1 MATGKVKFFNYR
13 KGFGFITP
21 TDGSKDIF
29 VHSSG
34 TKESIKKGDNVSYT
48 IQKGPRGASAVDVKK
63 AQSKNIFTFIAS
75 CLCGIASK
83 IGFRGKRS

>member
-1 MATGKVKFFNYR
+1 MAIGKVKFFNYR

-21 TDGSKDIF
+21 NDGSKDIF

-63 AQSKNIFTFIAS
+63 VKSMNIMTLIS
-75 CLCGIASK
+75 SSLCSIASK
-83 IGFRGKRS
+83 LGFRGKRS